1 MCVRVFVDPN
11 WMRMLQ
17 KGSLPAKIKS
27 RGSSG
32 KRGMEMTKQP
42 HRLWVLAMGQQ
53 EQQQPNKD
61 H

>member
-1 MCVRVFVDPN
+1 
-11 WMRMLQ
+11 MRMLQ

-32 KRGMEMTKQP
+32 MRGMELTKQP